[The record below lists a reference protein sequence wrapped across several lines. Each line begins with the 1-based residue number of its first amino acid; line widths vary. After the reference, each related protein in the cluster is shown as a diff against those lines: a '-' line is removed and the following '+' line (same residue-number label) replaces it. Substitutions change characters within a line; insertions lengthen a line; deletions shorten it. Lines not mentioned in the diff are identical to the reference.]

1 MPQCT
6 ILAGPNGSGKSSIYA
21 KLQPP
26 GLFINVDE
34 IARELPDD
42 MDAGA
47 RRVRAGRL
55 AIEEINSALASHR
68 DFCFETTLSS
78 RHALSVMRRAQ
89 AAGFQIGPLYVILAS
104 PELNVARVRFR
115 VQNGGHDIP
124 DEDVVRRYNA
134 SLKHLPAALRLA
146 DEYIV
151 IDNSPAQPIF
161 LFEGRSNQYLDL
173 IDYNPEV
180 PLHRRLFDALRTTFA
195 SDSS

>member
-1 MPQCT
+1 
-6 ILAGPNGSGKSSIYA
+6 
-21 KLQPP
+21 
-26 GLFINVDE
+26 LFINVDE

-104 PELNVARVRFR
+104 PELNVARV
-115 VQNGGHDIP
+115 
-124 DEDVVRRYNA
+124 
-134 SLKHLPAALRLA
+134 
-146 DEYIV
+146 
-151 IDNSPAQPIF
+151 
-161 LFEGRSNQYLDL
+161 FEGRSNQYLDL